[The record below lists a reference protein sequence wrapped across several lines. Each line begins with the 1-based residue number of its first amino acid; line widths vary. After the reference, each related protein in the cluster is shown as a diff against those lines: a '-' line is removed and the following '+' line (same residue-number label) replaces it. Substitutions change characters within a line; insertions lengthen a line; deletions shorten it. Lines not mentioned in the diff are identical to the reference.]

1 MEKTYKMSVEKVKQ
15 EDMKN
20 SYSHN
25 ELIEFRETIKK
36 KLNEA
41 VHEYDIISEQLRN
54 FSYHGTDNTAGELKL
69 MEDVSETNAKEE
81 LNLNAGRLK
90 KFIEALKAAAIRI
103 ENKSYGI
110 CRVTGK
116 LIPRERLLAVP
127 HTTVRIEAKLD
138 QKKAGR

>member
-1 MEKTYKMSVEKVKQ
+1 MRVERDKQ
-15 EDMKN
+15 IELKH
-20 SYSHN
+20 SYTEN
-25 ELIEFRETIKK
+25 ELIEFRESIQK

-41 VHEYDIISEQLRN
+41 VHEYEIISEQLRD
-54 FSYHGTDNTAGELKL
+54 FSYHGTDSTSGNLKI
-69 MEDVSETNAKEE
+69 MEDVSETNAKED

-90 KFIEALKAAAIRI
+90 KFIEALKSAAIRI

-127 HTTVRIEAKLD
+127 HTTVSIEAKLE
-138 QKKAGR
+138 QRKGR